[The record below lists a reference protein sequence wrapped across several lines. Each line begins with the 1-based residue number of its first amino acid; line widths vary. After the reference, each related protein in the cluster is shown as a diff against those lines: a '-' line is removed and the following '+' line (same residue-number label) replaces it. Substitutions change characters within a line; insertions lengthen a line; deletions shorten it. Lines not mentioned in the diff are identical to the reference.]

1 MSTPAPP
8 IDTSISLSADPS
20 TIEAV
25 RTRFVAG
32 HNEAGEVYHPAFIAA
47 HGAVSATYQ
56 RALAMSTA
64 ERALKEQRHADPA
77 SQRRLRAGVER
88 SLGESRKAIGGAME
102 TIGAARAKAV
112 SGIEAALQL
121 EEHRNSLTHAGRA
134 GEVRAALRNM
144 GQTKALEALRL
155 AIRDGR
161 VEAVASALSADPLAS
176 GLSAN
181 DLEGVRMDAER
192 KFTPELVEER
202 DSLDKLRELVARAG
216 DSVEARFSPLVGRGD
231 DASARSEAA
240 LRALE
245 TEAK

>member
-1 MSTPAPP
+1 MSTEPP
-8 IDTSISLSADPS
+8 IDTSISLSAFPD

-25 RTRFVAG
+25 RTRFVVG
-32 HNEAGEVYHPAFIAA
+32 HNTAGEVYHPAYAAA

-56 RALAMSTA
+56 RALAMSAA

-77 SQRRLRAGVER
+77 SQKRLRAGVER

-102 TIGAARAKAV
+102 SIGAARAKAV
-112 SGIEAALQL
+112 SGIESAMML

-134 GEVRAALRNM
+134 SEVRAALRNM
-144 GQTKALEALRL
+144 GQTKALEALRV

-181 DLEGVRMDAER
+181 DLEGIRADGER
-192 KFTPELVEER
+192 RFAPELVEER
-202 DSLDKLRELVARAG
+202 DALDSLRTLVARAG
-216 DSVEARFSPLVGRGD
+216 DSVEARFAPLVGRGED
-231 DASARSEAA
+231 GKSEAA

-245 TEAK
+245 EVK